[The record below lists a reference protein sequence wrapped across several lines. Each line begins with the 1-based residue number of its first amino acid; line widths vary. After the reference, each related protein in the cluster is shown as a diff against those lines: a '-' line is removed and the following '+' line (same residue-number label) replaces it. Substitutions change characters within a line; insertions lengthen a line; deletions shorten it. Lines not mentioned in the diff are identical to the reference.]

1 MQELL
6 RREGGEEGRGVD
18 CCPTVEEVVQPKGG
32 RNMDGLYVEL
42 YSGAGPNSPYNHSQ
56 RFYEFSCRE
65 DVLNKPCR
73 FVERKLRNQSRCE
86 QKYSYQYA
94 IVRADDYEAHGGGG
108 LGPGPGLAAGGA
120 LFSNGT
126 TGWKL
131 DYISLRSGCSC
142 VVTPRRA
149 ASKRGKRLGGGGGGG
164 GGPGAVPRLDLDDP
178 LDNT

>member
-18 CCPTVEEVVQPKGG
+18 CCPTVEEVTQPKGG
-32 RNMDGLYVEL
+32 RNMDGMYVEL
-42 YSGAGPNSPYNHSQ
+42 FIGNSPYNQSQ

-73 FVERKLRNQSRCE
+73 FLERKLRNQSRCE

-94 IVRADDYEAHGGGG
+94 IVRAEDHER
-108 LGPGPGLAAGGA
+108 GA

-131 DYISLRSGCSC
+131 DYIWLRSGCSC
-142 VVTPRRA
+142 VVTPKRGA
-149 ASKRGKRLGGGGGGG
+149 GKRGKAGHSRERGVGIGPSFLGAGFGQ
-164 GGPGAVPRLDLDDP
+164 PDDP